1 MKRVW
6 ILDTSEESATPLV
19 RSLPSLMYETSVWT
33 EPTSF
38 LSALDN
44 GLPDLVVIEHGIG
57 GAAAV
62 DILRDIKGRL
72 ANLAG
77 FYMPGRDSSKALCTI
92 GWTVVLASLLGVVL
106 HALGRVFT
114 AGRKEE

>member
-38 LSALDN
+38 LSALDD

-57 GAAAV
+57 EWRRSTSCGTSRAVSGAF
-62 DILRDIKGRL
+62 R
-72 ANLAG
+72 
-77 FYMPGRDSSKALCTI
+77 
-92 GWTVVLASLLGVVL
+92 
-106 HALGRVFT
+106 
-114 AGRKEE
+114 